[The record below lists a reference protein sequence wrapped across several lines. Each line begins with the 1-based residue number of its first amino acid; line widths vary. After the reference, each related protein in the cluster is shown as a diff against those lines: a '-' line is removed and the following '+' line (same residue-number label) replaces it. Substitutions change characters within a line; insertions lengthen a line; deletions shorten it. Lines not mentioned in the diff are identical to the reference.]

1 MPYTVR
7 FDTRIEWHIKDEDMG
22 LYAECDN
29 PEDFIKYQEFLLIP
43 SQSLGDFVANAVIK
57 QGSWSYETDDMVE
70 DMGDWKLKE
79 KKHD

>member
-1 MPYTVR
+1 VAYTVR
-7 FDTRIEWHIKDEDMG
+7 FDTRIEWVVTDEDMG

-29 PEDFIKYQEFLLIP
+29 PEDFIKYQEDLLNP

-70 DMGDWKLKE
+70 DMGEWKLKE
-79 KKHD
+79 KV